1 MDINKNR
8 RYPRVACD
16 AQLEL
21 QHPALGVISLKAKN
35 ASKGGFFALR
45 GVHILP
51 PIDTEVRVTIKRH
64 TGTLNSEPVK
74 MRVAHVSD
82 EGIGLEFI

>member
-8 RYPRVACD
+8 RYPRVASD

-35 ASKGGFFALR
+35 ASKGGFFAMR
-45 GVHILP
+45 GVHIMP
-51 PIDTEVRVTIKRH
+51 PVDTEVRVTIKRH
-64 TGTLNSEPVK
+64 TGTLNTEPVN
-74 MRVAHVSD
+74 MRVALVCAQ
-82 EGIGLEFI
+82 GIGLEFI

>member
-8 RYPRVACD
+8 RYPRVASD

-45 GVHILP
+45 GVHIMP
-51 PIDTEVRVTIKRH
+51 PVDTEVRVTIKRH
-64 TGTLNSEPVK
+64 TGTLNTEPVN
-74 MRVAHVSD
+74 MRVAHVCD

>member
-1 MDINKNR
+1 MDIDKRR
-8 RYPRVACD
+8 RYPRVASE
-16 AQLEL
+16 AQLDI

-45 GVHILP
+45 GVHVLP
-51 PIDTEVRVTIKRH
+51 PINTEVSVTIKRH
-64 TGTLNSEPVK
+64 TGTLNSDPVL

>member
-8 RYPRVACD
+8 RYPRVASD

-64 TGTLNSEPVK
+64 TGSLNSEPVK

>member
-8 RYPRVACD
+8 RYPRVASE
-16 AQLEL
+16 AQLDI

-45 GVHILP
+45 GTQILP
-51 PIDTEVRVTIKRH
+51 PVNTEVRVTIKRH
-64 TGTLNSEPVK
+64 TGTINSDPVR

-82 EGIGLEFI
+82 EGMGLEFI

>member
-8 RYPRVACD
+8 KYPRVASD

>member
-8 RYPRVACD
+8 RYPRVATD

-51 PIDTEVRVTIKRH
+51 PINTEVRVTIKRH

>member
-8 RYPRVACD
+8 RYPRVASD

-51 PIDTEVRVTIKRH
+51 PINTEVRVTIKRH

-74 MRVAHVSD
+74 MRVAHVSA

>member
-1 MDINKNR
+1 MDIHKNR
-8 RYPRVACD
+8 RYPRVASD
-16 AQLEL
+16 AQLEI

-45 GVHILP
+45 GVHTLP
-51 PIDTEVRVTIKRH
+51 PVGTEVRVKIKRH
-64 TGTLNSEPVK
+64 TGMLNTEPVQ
-74 MRVAHVSD
+74 MRVAHVSA

>member
-8 RYPRVACD
+8 RYPRVASD
-16 AQLEL
+16 AQLEI

-45 GVHILP
+45 GIHTLP
-51 PIDTEVRVTIKRH
+51 PAGTEVRVKIKRH
-64 TGTLNSEPVK
+64 TGMLNSEPVQ
-74 MRVAHVSD
+74 MRVAHVSA

>member
-8 RYPRVACD
+8 RYPRVASD

>member
-8 RYPRVACD
+8 RYPRVASD

-51 PIDTEVRVTIKRH
+51 PLDTEVSVTIKRH

-74 MRVAHVSD
+74 MRVAHVSA